1 MRNDFD
7 IGTGSLP
14 DSPRHAQVERRRSFL
29 PLRFHVP
36 GPRLSLL
43 LILVL
48 LVCFVDTREEE
59 PDVPTEGTL
68 GIHPARILSLAY
80 SPNGRWLA
88 SGGYE
93 CPVVLWNMEKERM
106 EGGLEGSPADTF
118 SLSFSPDGRLLV
130 AAGENGDVHIWRTES
145 WKVDR
150 VVHMH
155 DGIVRGL
162 AFSPDGKLLAT
173 AGGDAMV
180 TLWDTTSWNRR
191 RTAKTP
197 DGPLRLIAFSADGEK
212 LATLSAGWDARLWDL
227 DLHEQTLS
235 VLRGAHGEK
244 IPCSSLAFS
253 PAETVISMPSLADQV
268 MLYEPGS
275 GRPQSVLKSSGGLIL
290 SMAFSPDGRSLAAG
304 TRTGWVEIWNL
315 ATGERRSLDN
325 RHTGAI
331 WGLVFSPD
339 GRTLATA
346 GDRTVKVNEA
356 DAGPHPLSSASHD

>member
-1 MRNDFD
+1 MSITAERKAELIQEHAREKGD
-7 IGTGSLP
+7 TGSP
-14 DSPRHAQVERRRSFL
+14 EVQVA
-29 PLRFHVP
+29 
-36 GPRLSLL
+36 
-43 LILVL
+43 ILTDRINTL
-48 LVCFVDTREEE
+48 TGHWTR
-59 PDVPTEGTL
+59 D
-68 GIHPARILSLAY
+68 
-80 SPNGRWLA
+80 
-88 SGGYE
+88 
-93 CPVVLWNMEKERM
+93 
-106 EGGLEGSPADTF
+106 
-118 SLSFSPDGRLLV
+118 
-130 AAGENGDVHIWRTES
+130 
-145 WKVDR
+145 
-150 VVHMH
+150 
-155 DGIVRGL
+155 
-162 AFSPDGKLLAT
+162 
-173 AGGDAMV
+173 
-180 TLWDTTSWNRR
+180 
-191 RTAKTP
+191 
-197 DGPLRLIAFSADGEK
+197 IAFSADGEK

-315 ATGERRSLDN
+315 ATGERRSLDH